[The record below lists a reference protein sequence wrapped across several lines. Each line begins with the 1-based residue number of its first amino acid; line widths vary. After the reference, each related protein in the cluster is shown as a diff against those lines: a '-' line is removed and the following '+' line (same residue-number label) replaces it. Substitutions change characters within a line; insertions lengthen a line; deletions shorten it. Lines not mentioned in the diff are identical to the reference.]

1 MHFMFNKKNLF
12 FLIIIVFIAG
22 CKKDEIVFP
31 IEPKI
36 EVVSITPAN
45 VQQYVDPVTLTIH
58 YEDGDGDLGEN
69 NDQIKNCF
77 VTDNRI
83 GITYE
88 YRIKQLAPSGAII
101 PIDGNLTIN
110 IGGQVLTD
118 SSTQQ
123 NVTYTLYIVDR
134 AGHKSN
140 SVTTG
145 AVVIRR

>member
-36 EVVSITPAN
+36 EVVSITPEN
-45 VQQYVDPVTLTIH
+45 VQQYVDPVTITIH

-88 YRIKQLAPSGAII
+88 YRIKQLAPSGAFI

-123 NVTYTLYIVDR
+123 NVTYTIYIVDR

>member
-1 MHFMFNKKNLF
+1 MFNNKNLF
-12 FLIIIVFIAG
+12 FLIIVLSIAG

-45 VQQYVDPVTLTIH
+45 PQQYIDPVTITIH

-88 YRIKQLAPSGAII
+88 YRIKQLAPSGASI
-101 PIDGNLTIN
+101 PIDGNLNIN

-145 AVVIRR
+145 TVVIRR

>member
-1 MHFMFNKKNLF
+1 MFNNKNLF
-12 FLIIIVFIAG
+12 FLIIILFIAG

-36 EVVSITPAN
+36 EIVSITPAN
-45 VQQYVDPVTLTIH
+45 AQQYVDPVTITIH

-88 YRIKQLAPSGAII
+88 YRIKQLAPSGTSI
-101 PIDGNLTIN
+101 PIDGNLNIN

-118 SSTQQ
+118 SSSQQ

>member
-1 MHFMFNKKNLF
+1 MFNRKNIF
-12 FLIIIVFIAG
+12 FFIIILFIAG

-45 VQQYVDPVTLTIH
+45 AQQYVDPVTISIH

-88 YRIKQLAPSGAII
+88 YRIKQLAPSGASI
-101 PIDGNLTIN
+101 PIDGNLNIN

>member
-1 MHFMFNKKNLF
+1 MFNNKNLY
-12 FLIIIVFIAG
+12 FLIIILFIEG
-22 CKKDEIVFP
+22 CKKDEIVFH

-45 VQQYVDPVTLTIH
+45 AQQYIDPVTITIH

-88 YRIKQLAPSGAII
+88 YRIKQLAPTGASI
-101 PIDGNLTIN
+101 PIDGNLNIN

>member
-1 MHFMFNKKNLF
+1 MFNKKNLF
-12 FLIIIVFIAG
+12 FLLIIVFITG

-36 EVVSITPAN
+36 EVVSITPTN

-88 YRIKQLAPSGAII
+88 YRIKQLAPSGAFI

-118 SSTQQ
+118 ISTQQ
-123 NVTYTLYIVDR
+123 NVTYTIYIVDR